1 MPATS
6 VKTQLGYLVHEVA
19 RLLRRNFENEARGHG
34 ITLAQWR
41 ALAQI
46 AHNDSL
52 SQRAIA
58 ELTDADPMTV
68 SGVLDRLEK
77 RGLIE
82 RFPDPADSRAK
93 LARLTPQGA
102 DLVARAKE
110 VGLRMYEDALAG
122 VSAEEQ
128 AMVESILS
136 RMRDNL
142 TGRVAD
148 SKEQEK

>member
-1 MPATS
+1 MPETS

-34 ITLAQWR
+34 ITLTQWR

-46 AHNDSL
+46 AHKDSL

-58 ELTDADPMTV
+58 ELTDSDPMTV

-77 RGLIE
+77 RGLVE

-93 LARLTPQGA
+93 LARLTDEGRA
-102 DLVARAKE
+102 LVARAKE
-110 VGLRMYEDALAG
+110 VGLSMYEQALAG
-122 VSAEEQ
+122 VSADEQ
-128 AMVESILS
+128 AVVETILA

-142 TGRVAD
+142 SGRVAD